1 MFSKRERRKSKCM
14 SGGTKVCKAKE
25 VRKYFVNS
33 KIESFWHV
41 CKLHYVQF
49 GFQIY
54 MSSRLQMFF
63 GTGALK
69 NFAMFAVKY
78 LCWSFFLIML
88 QAFMSAISLKRDS
101 NIGVFLWNLRN
112 LFYRTLQVAASG
124 IILWTLSLSLSL
136 SIAYENDEWCHWV
149 YVLALQL
156 LFHFIACVSFLSTSF
171 FFLNFTTCLGIVVSL
186 SILKKSGG
194 VVSRF

>member
-136 SIAYENDEWCHWV
+136 SLYCIWEWWMV
-149 YVLALQL
+149 SLGVRFGSPALIS
-156 LFHFIACVSFLSTSF
+156 FYCVCFVSFY
-171 FFLNFTTCLGIVVSL
+171 FFLFSEFYYLLGYCSKFVNT
-186 SILKKSGG
+186 
-194 VVSRF
+194 

>member
-1 MFSKRERRKSKCM
+1 MEYETLEMFSKRERRKSKCI

-33 KIESFWHV
+33 KIKSFWHV

-54 MSSRLQMFF
+54 ISSRLQMFF
-63 GTGALK
+63 GSGALK

-124 IILWTLSLSLSL
+124 NILWTLSLPLCCIWKWWMVSLDVRFGSP
-136 SIAYENDEWCHWV
+136 
-149 YVLALQL
+149 ALIS
-156 LFHFIACVSFLSTSF
+156 FYCVCFVSFY
-171 FFLNFTTCLGIVVSL
+171 FFLFSEFYYLLGYCSKFVNT
-186 SILKKSGG
+186 
-194 VVSRF
+194 

>member
-1 MFSKRERRKSKCM
+1 MFSKRERRKSKCI

-54 MSSRLQMFF
+54 ISSRLQMFF

-88 QAFMSAISLKRDS
+88 QAFMSAISLKETQTQ
-101 NIGVFLWNLRN
+101 VFFCEICEIFFTEHFRWLL
-112 LFYRTLQVAASG
+112 LEISYE
-124 IILWTLSLSLSL
+124 LSLSLSV
-136 SIAYENDEWCHWV
+136 AYENDEWCHWM

-194 VVSRF
+194 VVPRF